1 MYGLRVWDWLYL
13 EKKVFY
19 GTKNNF
25 SILKCGK
32 EMKMIYKRKYEE
44 LKNML
49 YLIVIFENLFFLSN
63 DLKHL

>member
-1 MYGLRVWDWLYL
+1 
-13 EKKVFY
+13 
-19 GTKNNF
+19 
-25 SILKCGK
+25 
-32 EMKMIYKRKYEE
+32 MKMIYKRKYEE

>member
-13 EKKVFY
+13 EKKVFH

-25 SILKCGK
+25 SILKCGR

-49 YLIVIFENLFFLSN
+49 YLIVNLFCLSN